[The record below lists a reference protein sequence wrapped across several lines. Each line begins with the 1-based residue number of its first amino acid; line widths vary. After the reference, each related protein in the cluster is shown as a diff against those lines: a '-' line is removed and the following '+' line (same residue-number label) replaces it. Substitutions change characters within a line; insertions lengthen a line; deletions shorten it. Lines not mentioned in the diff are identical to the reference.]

1 MVHVTKDWVAIGE
14 GQEVIEFLSRTIPV
28 NYFET
33 LMIPV
38 GLKAMTC
45 RRCEEEDVRTE
56 FHHQQHHQHK
66 LKKPH

>member
-45 RRCEEEDVRTE
+45 RRS
-56 FHHQQHHQHK
+56 
-66 LKKPH
+66 